1 MNADTRFPRTSS
13 VQITCI
19 VPRDSSA
26 ALSSAFDSLKITEYL
41 LQPARRTMLGER
53 KNSRGSIP
61 ISHELVDIVRFCVPE
76 ASADSVVD
84 AMAEILRFGEPG
96 RGSIVQR
103 RVNLEG
109 QAVQVFED
117 IKTSRVAQKAQGL
130 AGLCCVV
137 ARGDGTDIARVL
149 LEAGLGAPTVTYGRG
164 VGSREK
170 LGLIRVTIPAEKELV
185 NLLLSRRDVEEAFNI
200 VSEVMKLGH
209 RPGAGFCYWYPLES
223 GILDTRIW
231 IGRQLHVASMEQVI
245 SALDIITGDTAWR
258 RKSGGLN
265 VSAGRPMKMVVCS
278 IHGPERETET
288 AVRAAL
294 AAGAGGATRSLTKRE
309 LIDASGRSGSAR
321 EVTDIVMVKSVLPQ
335 VLQAITESGL
345 YGQDGFVEVS
355 DVGASSGYNAAR
367 E

>member
-209 RPGAGFCYWYPLES
+209 RPAPVSAIGIRMKAVS
-223 GILDTRIW
+223 GYRIW
-231 IGRQLHVASMEQVI
+231 IADSLCGEHGTGDFLTRHNY
-245 SALDIITGDTAWR
+245 GDTAWR
-258 RKSGGLN
+258 RKS
-265 VSAGRPMKMVVCS
+265 
-278 IHGPERETET
+278 
-288 AVRAAL
+288 
-294 AAGAGGATRSLTKRE
+294 
-309 LIDASGRSGSAR
+309 
-321 EVTDIVMVKSVLPQ
+321 
-335 VLQAITESGL
+335 
-345 YGQDGFVEVS
+345 
-355 DVGASSGYNAAR
+355 ASSMSRPAADEDGSLLDSR
-367 E
+367 PRA